1 MINYLIAL
9 NSEMEY
15 AKTKCESL
23 ESILNINTNLIQAA
37 EKKIMTSQYEIETLK
52 SDIQHKVDKSD
63 LNDLREVIERRYA
76 TKTDIEGTK
85 GMFNMYARLTSVRII
100 EQDLSVLN
108 NELEQSYMKTEN
120 TLEKI

>member
-85 GMFNMYARLTSVRII
+85 GMFSMYARLTSVRII

>member
-76 TKTDIEGTK
+76 TKTDIEATK
-85 GMFNMYARLTSVRII
+85 SMFNMYARLTSVRII

>member
-9 NSEMEY
+9 NSEIEY
-15 AKTKCESL
+15 SKTKCESL

-76 TKTDIEGTK
+76 TKTDIEATK
-85 GMFNMYARLTSVRII
+85 SMFNMYARLTSVRII